1 MVLLRELGLLAL
13 AMYRMDADAVARE
26 VEEILKKVPGDVKKE
41 VDGVLAELRDSAR
54 AGRWEDAWRS
64 FELAV
69 DALAKLDPVISA
81 YVTEETREAYEKAA
95 RPEETVSYYAR
106 KVLEGERSPATPP
119 DGVRAAHRAAE
130 QVGVALKADWEREL
144 EEILKPVEVDWEKRL
159 REYLS
164 GSTSS
169 SWGSSNPDEL
179 TEEQRRSVEMY
190 KSWVKSCRE
199 VTEEFLDL
207 RPGERIFEVEYL
219 AGGKIPT
226 KKYIRYVPE
235 WGFSLDLLVRAMQ
248 EKCLEMLG

>member
-41 VDGVLAELRDSAR
+41 VEGVLAEVRDSAR

-81 YVTEETREAYEKAA
+81 YVTGETREAYEKAA
-95 RPEETVSYYAR
+95 KPEETVSYYAR
-106 KVLEGERSPATPP
+106 KVLEGERSPAVPP
-119 DGVRAAHRAAE
+119 DGVRAAYRVAE
-130 QVGVALKADWEREL
+130 QIVSGKADWEREL

-164 GSTSS
+164 GSGES
-169 SWGSSNPDEL
+169 SSNPDEL
-179 TEEQRRSVEMY
+179 AEEQRRVVEMY

-199 VTEEFLDL
+199 ITEEFLDL
-207 RPGERIFEVEYL
+207 LPGERIFEVVYL
-219 AGGKIPT
+219 AEGKTPT
-226 KKYIRYVPE
+226 KKHIRYVPE
-235 WGFSLDLLVRAMQ
+235 WGFSQDLLVRAMQ
-248 EKCLEMLG
+248 EKCLEIAGTRV